1 MVGKILCLSYLELV
15 RNMVDFSR
23 WWANYSYG
31 EILNFL
37 AIGPDDLYTKEEIKS
52 MLENYI
58 LNISKTNTT
67 N

>member
-1 MVGKILCLSYLELV
+1 
-15 RNMVDFSR
+15 MVDFSR

-58 LNISKTNTT
+58 LNISKTNT
-67 N
+67 NN